1 MSRLRSLHVRRFTFV
16 GSDAA
21 RARALAKTPRRPKF
35 KLGDVVIDVY
45 GDIAAIDGVFADL
58 RAVKDAG
65 MIDSDWIGRQSI
77 KPKTPASGIWYSL
90 VFGHGAGVAGERDL
104 KKAPAGSRSKTE

>member
-1 MSRLRSLHVRRFTFV
+1 MPKRFSFI

-21 RARALAKTPRRPKF
+21 RARALAKQPRRPKF
-35 KLGDVVIDVY
+35 ALGDVVLDVY

-58 RAVKDAG
+58 RAV
-65 MIDSDWIGRQSI
+65 IDSGAIDNDWIRRQDI

-90 VFGHGAGVAGERDL
+90 VFGHGAGIAGERDL
-104 KKAPAGSRSKTE
+104 KKAPPGSRSRTDE